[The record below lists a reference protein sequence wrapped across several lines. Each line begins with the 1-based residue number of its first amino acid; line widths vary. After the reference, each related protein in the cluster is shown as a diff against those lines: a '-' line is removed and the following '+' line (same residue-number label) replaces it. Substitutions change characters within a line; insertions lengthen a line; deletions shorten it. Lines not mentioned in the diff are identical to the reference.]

1 MLPSRTLLLPIL
13 CVIVCI
19 CESQTPNPFFPIPSP
34 LETTSLFSVSAS
46 LFHSYLHLC
55 HILNSTYK
63 QHPMTLVF
71 FWLALLRV
79 IISRSMHV
87 TASGISSSIFMTDW
101 YSITHALY
109 PSYIY
114 HVLSIHPSANGHWGC
129 FHVLV
134 FVNSAAVLYVSFWI
148 IVLCGA
154 SPVAQMVQTST
165 CNVGDPSLIPGL
177 RRSPGWGHGSP
188 FQYSCLENPHG
199 EKSLVGYSPW
209 GHRVGHGWAT
219 KQTHTQGWDSWIIW

>member
-1 MLPSRTLLLPIL
+1 MSTTQGLQPL
-13 CVIVCI
+13 CEFPKDVITEHHDLGDI
-19 CESQTPNPFFPIPSP
+19 
-34 LETTSLFSVSAS
+34 SLSGAWKSWFRGLSV
-46 LFHSYLHLC
+46 
-55 HILNSTYK
+55 
-63 QHPMTLVF
+63 
-71 FWLALLRV
+71 
-79 IISRSMHV
+79 
-87 TASGISSSIFMTDW
+87 
-101 YSITHALY
+101 LY
-109 PSYIY
+109 
-114 HVLSIHPSANGHWGC
+114 HMLSIHPSANGHWGC